1 MKSEGTR
8 RLSILVGIVSSVVL
22 TMMMVSGMRPLGPA
36 GGLLVFALLSVL
48 WFFIGWGA
56 VRLVAWVVEGFR
68 KDKKGV

>member
-22 TMMMVSGMRPLGPA
+22 ILMVGTQVSPIGPA
-36 GGLLVFALLSVL
+36 EDLLRVLLLGVL
-48 WFFIGWGA
+48 GYFVGWGA

-68 KDKKGV
+68 KDKKGA